1 MWPVPVNL
9 NFETGWFPFF
19 VFVRYVTVVEAV
31 VTVNRTFFPIQ
42 RAVEISKRKSP
53 KASFVDFHSSGSF
66 HSRFRVCRFV
76 QVGLVAK
83 SRLIVGA
90 DFYPCRYYRTPNT

>member
-9 NFETGWFPFF
+9 NFEMGIVPRFGFRSLWTAVG
-19 VFVRYVTVVEAV
+19 AV

-42 RAVEISKRKSP
+42 RAVGIIKKKLP

-66 HSRFRVCRFV
+66 HSLFRV
-76 QVGLVAK
+76 
-83 SRLIVGA
+83 
-90 DFYPCRYYRTPNT
+90 